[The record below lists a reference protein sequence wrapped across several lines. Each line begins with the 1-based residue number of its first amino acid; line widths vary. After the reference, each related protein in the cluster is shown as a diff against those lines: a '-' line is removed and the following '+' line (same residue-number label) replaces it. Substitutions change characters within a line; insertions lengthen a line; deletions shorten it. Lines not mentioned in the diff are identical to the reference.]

1 MVHVVNYWD
10 VLCNHCI
17 LILENLSYLTGLS
30 YGLINAL
37 FFCILG
43 PLSTMCFMGS
53 TATAL
58 FGKSKRVREKL
69 TLALSIVGLLCIFAI
84 LFPCL
89 WAIIAF
95 SS

>member
-30 YGLINAL
+30 YGLINVL

-43 PLSTMCFMGS
+43 PLSTLCFMGS

-58 FGKSKRVREKL
+58 FGKSKWVREKL
-69 TLALSIVGLLCIFAI
+69 TLTLSIVGLLSIFAI